1 MVLLLKSTS
10 IHGLLM
16 IYSSSRILAELN
28 KNYGGHFDWIGI
40 VLQAVE
46 VDTIEIIARFGDQFR

>member
-10 IHGLLM
+10 IHGLM

-28 KNYGGHFDWIGI
+28 KIHGGHFDWIGI

-46 VDTIEIIARFGDQFR
+46 VDTIEIIAPFGDQFR